1 MKGVN
6 LTINPLLH
14 LRGVGGG
21 LKEMGSFFLEGGGVF
36 NLAKVMVSIFHKE
49 LECRV
54 EKLRHE
60 KLQVM

>member
-21 LKEMGSFFLEGGGVF
+21 LKEMGGGVF

>member
-6 LTINPLLH
+6 LTINPLFH

-21 LKEMGSFFLEGGGVF
+21 LIEMACFFDGVGGGAVF

-49 LECRV
+49 LEHRV
-54 EKLRHE
+54 EKLRHM
-60 KLQVM
+60 KL

>member
-6 LTINPLLH
+6 LTIKSSTPFE
-14 LRGVGGG
+14 GGG
-21 LKEMGSFFLEGGGVF
+21 WGLKRDGGLFFRGGGVF
-36 NLAKVMVSIFHKE
+36 NLAKVMASIFHKE

>member
-21 LKEMGSFFLEGGGVF
+21 LKEGGGVF

>member
-6 LTINPLLH
+6 LTINPLFH

-21 LKEMGSFFLEGGGVF
+21 LIEMGGFFERGGLF

-49 LECRV
+49 LERRV
-54 EKLRHE
+54 EKLRHM
-60 KLQVM
+60 KL

>member
-21 LKEMGSFFLEGGGVF
+21 LKEMGGFFLEGGGGISF
-36 NLAKVMVSIFHKE
+36 SKGDGINFP
-49 LECRV
+49 
-54 EKLRHE
+54 
-60 KLQVM
+60 

>member
-21 LKEMGSFFLEGGGVF
+21 LFERGVF

>member
-6 LTINPLLH
+6 LTINPLRH

-21 LKEMGSFFLEGGGVF
+21 LKEMGGFFERGVF

>member
-6 LTINPLLH
+6 LTINPLFH

-21 LKEMGSFFLEGGGVF
+21 LIEMGCFFEGGGAVF
-36 NLAKVMVSIFHKE
+36 NLAKVMVSISHKE
-49 LECRV
+49 LERRV
-54 EKLRHE
+54 EKLRHQ

>member
-1 MKGVN
+1 M
-6 LTINPLLH
+6 
-14 LRGVGGG
+14 GG
-21 LKEMGSFFLEGGGVF
+21 FFLEGGVF